1 MDWQGVE
8 RAALRTKTWR
18 SGAALTGAGLL
29 THFAAVGVA
38 ILRASTN
45 HVMTDISAVIRLLE
59 QVGTPG
65 FVYDGDLH
73 FLEIIGRRQL
83 CQGLRVGERKKQ
95 P

>member
-1 MDWQGVE
+1 MPSEPRWGGVV
-8 RAALRTKTWR
+8 RPSLGW
-18 SGAALTGAGLL
+18 G
-29 THFAAVGVA
+29 THFAAVSVA

-45 HVMTDISAVIRLLE
+45 HVIIDVAAVIRLLE

-73 FLEIIGRRQL
+73 FLEIVGRWQL
-83 CQGLRVGERKKQ
+83 CQGLRAGERKKQ